1 MQLKDKKVLV
11 TGASGGMGE
20 ATCKMLSDN
29 SATVYGQFTKNAIQ
43 AKRVNGINA
52 DFSTRSAVEAFVAT
66 VKNQAVS
73 LDALVFAHGI
83 EEDLSE
89 SPLDTSY
96 WEYMMQVNYYS
107 VIDMCR
113 LLLPIMN
120 PGGVIIAISSIMGKN
135 DIAVS
140 LPSLCYASIKSAL
153 AKTMVSLAYEYAPK
167 YRAVAISP
175 GYTDTP
181 IWNLLGEQMKKE
193 CAEVTPMKR
202 FLSAEEVAH
211 TVKYVLENDSIT
223 GQNIF
228 IDGGL
233 GIKLIE

>member
-20 ATCKMLSDN
+20 AICKMLISN
-29 SATVYGQFTKNAIQ
+29 NTTVYGQFTKNSIQ
-43 AKRVNGINA
+43 TESTKVIKA
-52 DFSTRSAVEAFVAT
+52 DFSTREAVNEFVAT
-66 VKNQAVS
+66 IKTQTDT

-89 SPLDTSY
+89 SPLDTSH
-96 WEYMMQVNYYS
+96 WEHMMQVNYYS
-107 VIDMCR
+107 VIDICR
-113 LLLPIMN
+113 QLLPIMN
-120 PGGVIIAISSIMGKN
+120 PGGVIIAISSIMGKS
-135 DIAVS
+135 DIAVP
-140 LPSLCYASIKSAL
+140 LPVLCYASIKSAL
-153 AKTMVSLAYEYAPK
+153 AKAMVSIAYEYAPK

-181 IWNLLGEQMKKE
+181 IWNPLGEQMKKE

-202 FLSAEEVAH
+202 FLSSDEVAH

-228 IDGGL
+228 VDGGL
-233 GIKLIE
+233 GIKLVE